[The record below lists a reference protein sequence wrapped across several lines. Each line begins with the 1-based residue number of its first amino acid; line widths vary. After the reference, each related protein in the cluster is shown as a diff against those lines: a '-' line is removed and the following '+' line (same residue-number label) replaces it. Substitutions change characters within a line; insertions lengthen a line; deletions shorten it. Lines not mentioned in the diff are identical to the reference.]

1 MAVPTGVLVLS
12 VSLAF
17 ASALGSSMGP
27 TLHSQL
33 AVASP
38 RLAHWEAA
46 GVAFDYPAAWRIL
59 ARDITARHYES
70 IPAVVGTGTWS
81 LNCHAL
87 PVGNGSFGGEEC
99 GPDTI
104 DVPAAGV
111 VVVMS
116 SEGGPPIVPGALARP
131 SSAIALV
138 DGAWAEAS
146 ESGLASDWT
155 ISFPVG
161 DAPLHVT
168 ARYAPP
174 GVEASRSA
182 VRALVLSLRLAKR

>member
-46 GVAFDYPAAWRIL
+46 GVAFDYPAAWRVL

-70 IPAVVGTGTWS
+70 IPAVVGT
-81 LNCHAL
+81 
-87 PVGNGSFGGEEC
+87 
-99 GPDTI
+99 
-104 DVPAAGV
+104 
-111 VVVMS
+111 
-116 SEGGPPIVPGALARP
+116 
-131 SSAIALV
+131 V
-138 DGAWAEAS
+138 DGTTRITT
-146 ESGLASDWT
+146 GQT
-155 ISFPVG
+155 ITVDGIKG
-161 DAPLHVT
+161 DVYLDG
-168 ARYAPP
+168 R
-174 GVEASRSA
+174 E
-182 VRALVLSLRLAKR
+182 L